1 MGLMDGDE
9 FDAAGRV
16 PEDVLRLAE
25 AFVFASPEPVTER
38 ALASLL
44 PEGANAYLVLEA
56 LQARCARRGVV
67 LAEVGGGWQF
77 RTAPDLAPRLRAA
90 LAPPKRLPRAA
101 VEVLA
106 MIALHQ
112 PITRGEVGRA
122 RGVSVG
128 QATMD
133 LLLGAGLIKPCGREL
148 TPGRPTLWATTPRF
162 LVQYGLRSLW
172 ELPGAGLPRSDAA
185 AEAGE
190 GGQAPVLEADS
201 YLDLDAIE
209 ATGGPDEG

>member
-1 MGLMDGDE
+1 MDDSE

-38 ALASLL
+38 ALAPLL

-56 LQARCARRGVV
+56 LQAHCARRGVV

-77 RTAPDLAPRLRAA
+77 RTAPDLAPRLRPA
-90 LAPPKRLPRAA
+90 LAPAKRLQRAA

-112 PITRGEVGRA
+112 PITRGEIERA

-133 LLLGAGLIKPCGREL
+133 LLLGAGLIKPCGREPA
-148 TPGRPTLWATTPRF
+148 PGRPTLWATTPRF
-162 LVQYGLRSLW
+162 LAQYGLRSLW
-172 ELPGAGLPRSDAA
+172 ELPGVGLPRPDAA
-185 AEAGE
+185 AAAAE
-190 GGQAPVLEADS
+190 GGQAPVLDADPS
-201 YLDLDAIE
+201 WDAVE
-209 ATGGPDEG
+209 SADGPDEG

>member
-1 MGLMDGDE
+1 M
-9 FDAAGRV
+9 
-16 PEDVLRLAE
+16 
-25 AFVFASPEPVTER
+25 
-38 ALASLL
+38 
-44 PEGANAYLVLEA
+44 LEA
-56 LQARCARRGVV
+56 LQASCARRGVV

-77 RTAPDLAPRLRAA
+77 RTAPDLAPWLRSA
-90 LAPPKRLPRAA
+90 LAPPKRLPGAA

-112 PITRGEVGRA
+112 PITRGEIEQA

-162 LVQYGLRSLW
+162 LAQYGLRSLW
-172 ELPGAGLPRSDAA
+172 VLPGAGLPRPDARPQRGRA
-185 AEAGE
+185 ARCPSWT
-190 GGQAPVLEADS
+190 PVPTWTPSRRAS
-201 YLDLDAIE
+201 SQTRAVDL
-209 ATGGPDEG
+209 P

>member
-1 MGLMDGDE
+1 MS
-9 FDAAGRV
+9 
-16 PEDVLRLAE
+16 EDVLRLAE
-25 AFVFASPEPVTER
+25 AFVFASQKPVTER
-38 ALASLL
+38 ALAPLL

-56 LQARCARRGVV
+56 LQASCTRRGVV

-77 RTAPDLAPRLRAA
+77 RTAPGLAPRLRPA
-90 LAPPKRLPRAA
+90 LAPAKRLQRAA

-112 PITRGEVGRA
+112 PITRGEVERA

-162 LVQYGLRSLW
+162 LAQYGLRSLW
-172 ELPGAGLPRSDAA
+172 ELPGAGLPRPDVA
-185 AEAGE
+185 AEVGV
-190 GGQAPVLEADS
+190 GGQALVLEADS
-201 YLDLDAIE
+201 YLDLVSIFLNRFSSSFCGSLRSRD
-209 ATGGPDEG
+209 GR

>member
-1 MGLMDGDE
+1 MDDE
-9 FDAAGRV
+9 FDEAGRV

-38 ALASLL
+38 ALAPLL

-56 LQARCARRGVV
+56 LQDRCARRGVV
-67 LAEVGGGWQF
+67 LAAVGGGWQF
-77 RTAPDLAPRLRAA
+77 RTAPDLALRLRPA
-90 LAPPKRLPRAA
+90 LAPSKRLPRAA
-101 VEVLA
+101 MEVLA

-112 PITRGEVGRA
+112 PITRGEIERA

-133 LLLGAGLIKPCGREL
+133 LLLGAGLTKPCGRQD
-148 TPGRPTLWATTPRF
+148 TPGRPTLWATTPKF
-162 LVQYGLRSLW
+162 LAQYGLRSLW
-172 ELPGAGLPRSDAA
+172 ELPGVGLPRPALA

-190 GGQAPVLEADS
+190 GGQAPVLDAGPASDVFEVAD
-201 YLDLDAIE
+201 E
-209 ATGGPDEG
+209 QDET